1 MGITVKNT
9 TPDTAKI
16 TLVGEM
22 MDGSF
27 DARVMAETDVPYTKY
42 WDNELEQRID
52 VVPVGHRAG
61 AVDDDEFGRI
71 RRAQDAGPV
80 LVVIGARTLGDN
92 ICVHRH
98 FLVVVN

>member
-9 TPDTAKI
+9 TPDTAKV

-42 WDNELEQRID
+42 WDNELEQRIVYLNPD
-52 VVPVGHRAG
+52 PEQLQSIVAALNERRLSLDDLQNFGSSAG
-61 AVDDDEFGRI
+61 GESDLPI
-71 RRAQDAGPV
+71 
-80 LVVIGARTLGDN
+80 
-92 ICVHRH
+92 
-98 FLVVVN
+98 

>member
-9 TPDTAKI
+9 TPDTAKV

-42 WDNELEQRID
+42 WDNELEQRIVYLNPD
-52 VVPVGHRAG
+52 PEQLKSIVAALNERRLSLDDLQNFGSSAG
-61 AVDDDEFGRI
+61 GTSELPI
-71 RRAQDAGPV
+71 
-80 LVVIGARTLGDN
+80 
-92 ICVHRH
+92 
-98 FLVVVN
+98 

>member
-9 TPDTAKI
+9 TPDTAKV

-42 WDNELEQRID
+42 WDNELEQRIVYLQPD
-52 VVPVGHRAG
+52 PAQLQSIVAALNERRLSL
-61 AVDDDEFGRI
+61 DDLQNFGSSDGGTSELPI
-71 RRAQDAGPV
+71 
-80 LVVIGARTLGDN
+80 
-92 ICVHRH
+92 
-98 FLVVVN
+98 

>member
-9 TPDTAKI
+9 TPDTARV

-42 WDNELEQRID
+42 WDDELEQRIVYLHPD
-52 VVPVGHRAG
+52 PDQLKAIVAALNERRLSLDDLQNFGSSAG
-61 AVDDDEFGRI
+61 GTSELPI
-71 RRAQDAGPV
+71 
-80 LVVIGARTLGDN
+80 
-92 ICVHRH
+92 
-98 FLVVVN
+98 

>member
-9 TPDTAKI
+9 TPDTAKV

-42 WDNELEQRID
+42 WDNELEQRIVYLNPD
-52 VVPVGHRAG
+52 PEQLKAIVTALNERRLSL
-61 AVDDDEFGRI
+61 DTLQDFGSSTGGESELPI
-71 RRAQDAGPV
+71 
-80 LVVIGARTLGDN
+80 
-92 ICVHRH
+92 
-98 FLVVVN
+98 

>member
-9 TPDTAKI
+9 TPDTTRI

-42 WDNELEQRID
+42 WDNELEQRIIYLHPD
-52 VVPVGHRAG
+52 PEQLQAIVAALNERRLTLDALQ
-61 AVDDDEFGRI
+61 EFGSSDGGSSELPI
-71 RRAQDAGPV
+71 
-80 LVVIGARTLGDN
+80 
-92 ICVHRH
+92 
-98 FLVVVN
+98 